1 MIHLALRGV
10 RHNVGRYLATL
21 IAIMTGVAFFTAT
34 GFLSERVID
43 ALEGD
48 VDRQFSA
55 VDVAV
60 VSDQDANDAASA
72 AEPLVIPGDALDAIG
87 AVDGVEAVAGQ
98 LTGPVA
104 FLGENGRPF
113 ASGATG
119 RLWVDDDELNPLDIT
134 EGAAPEAADEVAVD
148 RDLADAEDLAVGD
161 RETLLGVGGQF
172 DVRIV
177 GITEFG
183 SASSIDQSG
192 TISLPEASVFDVL
205 TEGTVEYQEAYLR
218 GTGSGPALADAVSEA
233 VPDGFRAQDGEA
245 FRADKRDAAGA
256 FGRTLKTGLQ
266 AFATL
271 ALLVGGFVIYN
282 TFSVIIAQR
291 QRELAVL
298 SAIGATPKQLKR
310 SLRFEGILI
319 GLLGSALGVTV
330 GFGLTYLLILALDA
344 FGVALPGSGIKVTPQ
359 VVLQG
364 LFSGTIITIAS
375 VMIPARRAARIEPIE
390 ALREAATEPG
400 TVPRRRKIAA
410 VVLVV
415 LGLLGLFGATAPAAI
430 GLGALLLVVGTLVA
444 SPLLALGG
452 AKVLRPL
459 LGRFG
464 LEGQLAVDNSVRS
477 PKRTATTAN
486 ALLIGVFLVTFVT
499 VAGTSLKD
507 FAVREIKKL
516 ESADFIVSSQ
526 GGSLDE
532 QLLASMADVKGVAS
546 VSPFRREA
554 VNIDGAPGLISTP
567 GSGDLVDAASI
578 DVDEGSLDD
587 LVPGTIALANS
598 ADGGLSTNDG
608 ESRTYALGDT
618 LTVST
623 TDGGSLELEVVALL
637 QVGLDQTQIGD
648 LVSTEDFDELVGD
661 SAPTVAFVDAVD
673 GTESDTE
680 DALNDLLGTRPDI
693 SVLPGNAI
701 GQLIGTVF
709 DFMINAINGLL
720 LMSVLV
726 ALIGIV
732 NTLSLSILERRREL
746 GLLRIIGMTDKRV
759 QRMVRLESALISAL
773 GTVTGV
779 VLGLVVGWGLI
790 FAINRSSD
798 AGIGASFPAA
808 QLAVVLALGLGLGIV
823 ASIIPAR
830 RSTRLAVLDAVKA
843 S

>member
-1 MIHLALRGV
+1 MLQLALRGV

-55 VDVAV
+55 VDVAIV
-60 VSDQDANDAASA
+60 PDQDATDAASA
-72 AEPLVIPGDALDAIG
+72 AEDLVLPGDALDAI
-87 AVDGVEAVAGQ
+87 AATDGVEAVAGQ

-104 FLGENGRPF
+104 FSGEDAKPF
-113 ASGATG
+113 ATGATG
-119 RLWVDDDELNPLDIT
+119 RLWVVDEELNPIDVI
-134 EGAAPEAADEVAVD
+134 EGVGPEAADEVAVD
-148 RDLADAEDLAVGD
+148 RDLAESEDLEVGD
-161 RETLLGVGGQF
+161 TETLLAVGGQF
-172 DVRIV
+172 EVTIV

-183 SASSIDQSG
+183 SAAAIDPSG
-192 TISLPEASVFDVL
+192 TVSLPEASVFDVL
-205 TEGTVEYQEAYLR
+205 TGGTVEYQQAYLR
-218 GTGSGPALADAVSEA
+218 GSGSEAELTEAVSGE
-233 VPDGFRAQDGEA
+233 VPEGFRAQSGEE
-245 FRADKRDAAGA
+245 FRADQRESAGA
-256 FGRTLKTGLQ
+256 FGRALKTGLQ

-319 GLLGSALGVTV
+319 GLLGSALGVIV
-330 GFGLTYLLILALDA
+330 GFGLTYLLIAVLSA
-344 FGVALPGSGIKVTPQ
+344 FGIALPGSGVKVTPQ
-359 VVLQG
+359 VVSQG

-375 VMIPARRAARIEPIE
+375 VMIPARRAAKIEPIE
-390 ALREAATEPG
+390 ALREAATESG

-410 VVLVV
+410 IVLVA
-415 LGLLGLFGATAPAAI
+415 LGLLGLFGGTAAAGI
-430 GLGALLLVVGTLVA
+430 GLGALLLVIGTLVA

-452 AKVLRPL
+452 AKVLRPI

-464 LEGQLAVDNSVRS
+464 LEGQLAVDNSVRN

-507 FAVREIKKL
+507 FAIREIKKL
-516 ESADFIVSSQ
+516 ESADFVVSSQ
-526 GGSLDE
+526 GGTLDDE
-532 QLLASMADVKGVAS
+532 LLASIAEVEGVAS
-546 VSPFRREA
+546 VAPFRREA
-554 VNIDGAPGLISTP
+554 ASIDGNPGLISTP
-567 GSGDLVDAASI
+567 GSGDLVDAAGLK
-578 DVDEGSLDD
+578 VDEGSLDD

-598 ADGGLSTNDG
+598 AGVGASTGGDGDA
-608 ESRTYALGDT
+608 YALGDT
-618 LTVST
+618 ITVT
-623 TDGGSLELEVVALL
+623 TTGGASLDLEVIALL
-637 QVGLDQTQIGD
+637 QAGLDQAQIGD
-648 LVSTEDFDELVGD
+648 LLSAEDFDELVGD

-680 DALNDLLGTRPDI
+680 DLLNDALATRPDI
-693 SVLPGNAI
+693 AVIPGNAI
-701 GQLIGTVF
+701 GLLIGQIF
-709 DFMINAINGLL
+709 DFMISAINGLL

-732 NTLSLSILERRREL
+732 NTLSLSIIERRREL
-746 GLLRIIGMTDKRV
+746 GLLRIIGMTDDRV

-779 VLGLVVGWGLI
+779 VLGLVVGWGSI
-790 FAINRSSD
+790 FAINRTTD
-798 AGIGASFPAA
+798 AAIGAAFPGT
-808 QLAVVLALGLGLGIV
+808 QLAVVLVLGLVLGV
-823 ASIIPAR
+823 LASVIPAR
-830 RSTRLAVLDAVKA
+830 RSTRLEVLDAVKA